1 MKKKELILSVVLLVL
16 GAAFLTGCAGNSAL
30 RNASSW
36 PGLTEADGVLYT
48 ANAYTVE
55 AVRAGERL
63 WFYPNDP
70 TADSKELFF
79 ANPTVDGDTVYVG
92 TYSNQVHI
100 LNADDG
106 SLRAKIVLQ
115 DAKHKL
121 IASVAATD
129 DLILVPSSDSTLYA
143 YRKGSYSEPVWKTKL
158 SNELWSVPAIVG
170 DSVFAVTLDRKIHE
184 LRLSDGALKASV
196 DTNGAIMDGFTA
208 ADGKLYFSTFG
219 RNVEVMDA
227 STQDVK
233 TLIRSE
239 YEFWAAPLVLDDML
253 LAVDL
258 QGTVY
263 ATTLDGAELWTKPNA
278 FGENAKVI
286 ARPVALPD
294 DQILIVSESGDL
306 KIYDRT
312 GKSADERSIN
322 ALVQTSPVWD
332 GESIVIAVSRSDALL
347 KGYTSDLKENWIYVG
362 TPDAKTEATKSAAG
376 EAAAA
381 PETTEGK

>member
-1 MKKKELILSVVLLVL
+1 MKKKELTVSIILLIL
-16 GAAFLTGCAGNSAL
+16 GAALLTGCAGNSAL
-30 RNASSW
+30 SNASSW
-36 PGLTEADGVLYT
+36 PGLTEDGGILYT

-70 TADSKELFF
+70 TVDSKELFF
-79 ANPTVDGDTVYVG
+79 ANPTVDGETVYVG

-121 IASVAATD
+121 IAPVVATD
-129 DLILVPSSDSTLYA
+129 ELILIPSSDSTLYA
-143 YRKGSYSEPVWKTKL
+143 YRKDSYAEPVWKTKL
-158 SNELWSVPAIVG
+158 TNELWSAPAIVG
-170 DSVFAVTLDRKIHE
+170 DSIFAVTLDRKIHE
-184 LRLSDGALKASV
+184 IGLSDGALKATV
-196 DTNGAIMDGFTA
+196 DTNGAIMDGFTVA
-208 ADGKLYFSTFG
+208 GDRLYFSTFG

-227 STQDVK
+227 AAKDVK

-239 YEFWAAPLVLDDML
+239 YEFWAAPLILDDL
-253 LAVDL
+253 LVAVDM

-263 ATTLDGAELWTKPNA
+263 ATTADGVELWTVAKA

-294 DQILIVSESGDL
+294 DQILIVSEAGDI
-306 KIYDRT
+306 KIYDRE

-332 GESIVIAVSRSDALL
+332 GESIVVATSRSDALL
-347 KGYTSDLKENWIYVG
+347 KGYTPDLKESWIYVG
-362 TPDAKTEATKSAAG
+362 SSDAKTEATKSAAG
-376 EAAAA
+376 AATAA

>member
-1 MKKKELILSVVLLVL
+1 MKKKELMISVVLLIL
-16 GAAFLTGCAGNSAL
+16 GALALTGCAGNSAL

-70 TADSKELFF
+70 TVDSKDLFF

-92 TYSNQVHI
+92 TYSNQVHV
-100 LNADDG
+100 LNAGDG

-121 IASVAATD
+121 IASVVTTD
-129 DLILVPSSDSTLYA
+129 ELILVPSSDSTLYA
-143 YRKGSYSEPVWKTKL
+143 FKKDSYDEPVWKTKL
-158 SNELWSVPAIVG
+158 SNELWSAPAIVG
-170 DSVFAVTLDRKIHE
+170 DSIFAVTLDRKVHE
-184 LRLSDGALKASV
+184 LALADGALKSSV
-196 DTNGAIMDGFTA
+196 DTNGAIMDGFTV
-208 ADGKLYFSTFG
+208 ADDKLYFSTFG

-227 STQDVK
+227 ATKDVK
-233 TLIRSE
+233 ILIQSE
-239 YEFWAAPLVLDDML
+239 NEFWGAPLVMDDML
-253 LAVDL
+253 VAVDL
-258 QGTVY
+258 LGTVY
-263 ATTLDGAELWTKPNA
+263 ATKLDGGELWTKPKA

-286 ARPVALPD
+286 ARPIALPE

-306 KIYDRT
+306 KIYDSA

-332 GESIVIAVSRSDALL
+332 GDSIVVAISRSDALL
-347 KGYTSDLKENWIYVG
+347 KGYSPDLKENWIYVG
-362 TPDAKTEATKSAAG
+362 SADAKTEATKSAAG
-376 EAAAA
+376 ETAATPAS
-381 PETTEGK
+381 TEGK